1 MTVIIDEIE
10 DKIMTIVNEKR
21 ELVSELQQCR
31 KWLKDEEFKHMK
43 AEEYIMEMQM
53 WDKYIEWLRKEYKEH
68 PEEWNIDSEES
79 SSISI
84 DELSSNL

>member
-1 MTVIIDEIE
+1 MTVIVDEME
-10 DKIMTIVNEKR
+10 DKIVTLEKEKQ
-21 ELVSELQQCR
+21 ELVAELQQCH
-31 KWLKDEEFKHMK
+31 KWLKDEEFKHIK

-53 WDKYIEWLRKEYKEH
+53 WDKYIEWLMNEYKKH